1 MDNVYLILVVILFAL
16 AISDLIVGVSNDAV
30 NFLNS
35 AIGAKAAP
43 FKIIMLVAALG
54 ILVGTTFSSG
64 MMEVARKGIFHPEYF
79 YFSEIMVIFLAVMI
93 TDVILLD
100 VFNTFGMPTSTTVS
114 LVFELLGA
122 AVSVAIVKVNSNPEA
137 LQQIQQLIGTQDV
150 TVGTFINT
158 NKAVLI
164 VSGILLSVIMS
175 FSVGAIVQ
183 YISRLIFSFNYG
195 KPLKYFG
202 SLWGS
207 FAITAITN
215 FILVDGIKGST
226 YSSVKIFSNI
236 TLSDWTQQNTILILV
251 FSFVFWA
258 IILQVLQFLKVS
270 ILKIIIL
277 VGTFALA
284 MAFAGN
290 DLVNF
295 IGVPLAGLNSY
306 QDWVSSG
313 QPADELLMNGLTG
326 KVPTEYYL
334 LILAGLVMVI
344 TLWLS
349 KKAKT
354 VIKTSLNLSR
364 QDEGE
369 EKFGSSLFA
378 RNIVRAVIKSN
389 KHFSKITPKV
399 VSNFLDNRFNSSHFT
414 EKQKTE
420 KNPPAFDMIRAS
432 VNLVVASILIS
443 IGTTFKLPLST
454 TYVTFMVA
462 MGTSLSDRAWS
473 QESAVF
479 RITGVV
485 SVIGG
490 WFFTAFSAFTVAF
503 LIALLFSIT
512 GFYGITAVLILAI
525 YLVIKTHAFYKK
537 RENESAKSL
546 IPLVA
551 EHNVMEESVN
561 SITDTLIIISEIL
574 DNVVIGLE
582 KQDRKHLKNINQD
595 VIALNAQAKHLKANI
610 YKTIVQFDK
619 DSVKTSHYY
628 VQVLDYL
635 RETAH
640 CLTYISQPSLEHID
654 NNFGSLLPEQI
665 KELKDTA
672 KNVKIYFTQ
681 IIDII
686 TNKKYE
692 DVAKIIDLK
701 NSLINN
707 VNSYRVLQIKR
718 VKHNEAGTKNSMLYL
733 SILHEVKNLLL
744 NGLNLLKAQ
753 RDFSDFKKLN

>member
-1 MDNVYLILVVILFAL
+1 MRAKK
-16 AISDLIVGVSNDAV
+16 
-30 NFLNS
+30 NS
-35 AIGAKAAP
+35 G
-43 FKIIMLVAALG
+43 
-54 ILVGTTFSSG
+54 
-64 MMEVARKGIFHPEYF
+64 
-79 YFSEIMVIFLAVMI
+79 
-93 TDVILLD
+93 LL
-100 VFNTFGMPTSTTVS
+100 
-114 LVFELLGA
+114 
-122 AVSVAIVKVNSNPEA
+122 
-137 LQQIQQLIGTQDV
+137 
-150 TVGTFINT
+150 
-158 NKAVLI
+158 
-164 VSGILLSVIMS
+164 
-175 FSVGAIVQ
+175 
-183 YISRLIFSFNYG
+183 
-195 KPLKYFG
+195 
-202 SLWGS
+202 
-207 FAITAITN
+207 
-215 FILVDGIKGST
+215 
-226 YSSVKIFSNI
+226 
-236 TLSDWTQQNTILILV
+236 
-251 FSFVFWA
+251 
-258 IILQVLQFLKVS
+258 
-270 ILKIIIL
+270 
-277 VGTFALA
+277 
-284 MAFAGN
+284 
-290 DLVNF
+290 
-295 IGVPLAGLNSY
+295 
-306 QDWVSSG
+306 
-313 QPADELLMNGLTG
+313 
-326 KVPTEYYL
+326 
-334 LILAGLVMVI
+334 
-344 TLWLS
+344 
-349 KKAKT
+349 
-354 VIKTSLNLSR
+354 
-364 QDEGE
+364 DEGE

-378 RNIVRAVIKSN
+378 RNIVRAVIKAN

-414 EKQKTE
+414 EKQKKE

-681 IIDII
+681 IIDTI

-692 DVAKIIDLK
+692 DVSKIIDLK

-718 VKHNEAGTKNSMLYL
+718 VKHNDVGTKNSMLYL